1 MYKTQRKKV
10 RTTYRVEVT
19 ADNSGFYH
27 TEICRK
33 WNTAVGLARRLE
45 RKHGLRAQIKT
56 IHAR

>member
-45 RKHGLRAQIKT
+45 RKHGLKAQIVP
-56 IHAR
+56 IHGR